1 MAGVT
6 SSTHCETVSI
16 FTDDACA
23 SIALSASEPAFVTGV
38 VQIIECEAILTRLT
52 AVLLPELSMEFELQE
67 LHIHLAVE
75 EWFHIMGH
83 QFEDL
88 FFRLVVESLG
98 FVDEVLDVKDIF
110 LQGGDAGVNLLL
122 DFIVVEIIDPFP
134 HDDQFHFIV
143 C

>member
-1 MAGVT
+1 MARIT
-6 SSTHCETVSI
+6 SSIYRQTIPI
-16 FTDDACA
+16 FTNYACA

-122 DFIVVEIIDPFP
+122 GFIVVEIIDPFP